1 MSNMLARNTLIL
13 VFTMFVKFIHLD
25 KLTFNTFL
33 PPSKLLTFS
42 RNPSDLRNMRKLSNF
57 SNSSFSLSWNHPAS
71 VRKISPLFVPV
82 ANLLFSFSRV
92 TNALYS
98 SSFKHFIIF
107 IFCFTL
113 LLPYIAQK
121 HGDCLD
127 SQKEDGMLEY
137 TLGYSPMHT

>member
-1 MSNMLARNTLIL
+1 M
-13 VFTMFVKFIHLD
+13 
-25 KLTFNTFL
+25 
-33 PPSKLLTFS
+33 
-42 RNPSDLRNMRKLSNF
+42 
-57 SNSSFSLSWNHPAS
+57 
-71 VRKISPLFVPV
+71 ISPLFAPV
-82 ANLLFSFSRV
+82 ANLLFSPFSRV

-107 IFCFTL
+107 ILFFTL